1 MKQTILFELEYGE
14 KDGSPKIMV
23 TFNNGVTTKVFN
35 LLECRIPEF
44 EEFPELI
51 QVETLYRL
59 FRYFYEDHK
68 EAVDDLKTSIMN
80 SKNRSKFNQ
89 VVMDQYAEIVRKWQA
104 KKPGKYWEEAH
115 LECAKFS
122 KENHPEPIY
131 LKISKMKFRHFS
143 KMMNY
148 YMETSPH

>member
-1 MKQTILFELEYGE
+1 MKETILFELEYD
-14 KDGSPKIMV
+14 KDRVPKIMV
-23 TFNNGVTTKVFN
+23 THNNGVTTKVFN
-35 LLECRIPEF
+35 LLECRIPDF

-68 EAVDDLKTSIMN
+68 EAVDDVKTSIIN
-80 SKNRSKFNQ
+80 SKNRSKFDQ
-89 VVMDQYAEIVRKWQA
+89 LVMDQYSEIVKKWQA

-115 LECAKFS
+115 FECAKFS

-131 LKISKMKFRHFS
+131 LKISRMKYRTFS
-143 KMMNY
+143 KMMSY
-148 YMETSPH
+148 YMEPPPL